1 MKRTIFIT
9 FFLLLMS
16 FNAYCQEKQQE
27 QVYALYGFVGDRLMH
42 QALVG
47 TKVVIMTADSVALDS
62 MVTTEHNGIFDV
74 KPAWWA
80 RIPKAGRYVLR
91 FSKEGY
97 ETLYVPVN
105 IKKLYKSERSIYHE
119 PVYLN
124 KKAKEQVLGEAVV
137 KATKV
142 KFYSKGDTLVFN
154 ADTFQLQEGSMLDE
168 LIRQLP
174 GVELKDDGRILVN
187 GKYVESLLLNGE
199 DFFKKDRSVMLDNLP
214 TYMVKTVQVYEKG
227 GRMSDMMGQNV
238 GDEALVMDVRLKKEY
253 SIGWIGNVEAAG
265 GTDERY
271 LARLFALRFTNHSR
285 ISVYGGVNNVNDY
298 TKPGV
303 GSEWIPDAGSGL
315 TTSRSAGLDYLVND
329 RRKRFKLEGNA
340 EVRHND
346 DFAAQHGTQVNFL
359 EGGDT
364 YRRSRYSSRSHSVSA
379 SSSHTLNFD
388 WNKVKLNVQ
397 PSFSYQKNRRNSA
410 GSDGTF
416 SAEHQDY
423 ATAAL
428 LDSLFLPEL
437 SQAVQATILN
447 RNRTTQKSDG
457 HSLTG
462 AISAMA
468 VVKLPHTNNRLMVEG
483 NGNYADSKS
492 RTYAHKL
499 YDYPNA
505 TDAEADFRNEFTDA
519 PSRSYA
525 VSGKVAYWIMKGKN
539 WQIQPY
545 YQYGYNYNRR
555 DKSLMR
561 LDAMQDGEWGEGT
574 AHALGSLP
582 SVYGWEA
589 QTLDGNNSL
598 YLTARNDSHTAGLY
612 IHKETMGWNF
622 WRWTFSLPLS
632 FDRHRLDYLRP
643 SQADT
648 AMTRHVVFFRP
659 SLQGSNTWYI
669 KNAEGRIVG
678 SHELGFGYSLNNYAQ
693 PLSAS
698 VDVRDDSNPL
708 SVTLGNP
715 NLKNT
720 WQHSANVSY
729 KWSNSDTQR
738 MVSANANYTETQNA
752 LVMGYV
758 YDKSTGVYT
767 YRPDNVNGNRT
778 LTGALSFST
787 PLDRAKRFT
796 LQTNTSST
804 YYRNVDLIGVGDAT
818 EAVRSVVNNVYLSQG
833 LRVDYSPSTKYK
845 FGLKGNGTW
854 THATSR
860 REDFSTVNA
869 ADYSY
874 GVTAQVE
881 LPAGFQLSTDFT
893 VYSRRG
899 YEDAQMN
906 TDDVVWNM
914 RLAKR
919 VLSNRISIML
929 DGFDL
934 LGQLSNV
941 RRNLNG
947 QGRTET
953 WYNTISRYAMLH
965 VIYRLNVKP
974 KK

>member
-1 MKRTIFIT
+1 MKKT
-9 FFLLLMS
+9 LLLIITLFLMTHS
-16 FNAYCQEKQQE
+16 AYSQEKQR
-27 QVYALYGFVGDRLMH
+27 VYALYGFVGDRLMH
-42 QALVG
+42 QPLVG
-47 TKVVIMTADSVALDS
+47 TKVVVMTPDSVALDS
-62 MVTTEHNGIFDV
+62 MVTTANNGILDV
-74 KPAWWA
+74 TPAWWA
-80 RIPKAGRYVLR
+80 RISKEGSYILR

-97 ETLYVPVN
+97 ETQYIPVD
-105 IKKLYKSERSIYHE
+105 IKKLYKSEQVIYHE

-124 KKAKEQVLGEAVV
+124 KKAKEQLLGEAVV

-154 ADTFQLQEGSMLDE
+154 ADAFQLQEGSMLDE

-199 DFFKKDRSVMLDNLP
+199 DFFRKDRSVMLDNLP
-214 TYMVKTVQVYEKG
+214 TYMVKNVQVYEKG
-227 GRMSDMMGQNV
+227 GRLSDMMGQKV

-253 SIGWIGNVEAAG
+253 SIGWIGNAEAAA
-265 GTDERY
+265 GTDGRY

-303 GSEWIPDAGSGL
+303 GSEWLPDAGSGL
-315 TTSRSAGLDYLVND
+315 STTRSAGLDYLVND
-329 RRKRFKLEGNA
+329 RNKRFKLEGNA
-340 EVRHND
+340 EVRHSD
-346 DFAAQHGTQVNFL
+346 DFLEQSGTQVNFL

-364 YRRSRYSSRSHSVSA
+364 YGRSRYSSRSHNVSVTSA
-379 SSSHTLNFD
+379 HTLNFN

-397 PSFSYQKNRRNSA
+397 PSFSYRKNRRLSA
-410 GSDGTF
+410 GSDATF
-416 SAEHQDY
+416 SAEHGSHT
-423 ATAAL
+423 TASL

-437 SQAVQATILN
+437 STSVLTTILN
-447 RNRTTQKSDG
+447 RNRTEQKTDG

-462 AISAMA
+462 AVSAMA
-468 VVKLPHTNNRLMVEG
+468 VVKLPHTNNRLVVEG
-483 NGNYADSKS
+483 SGNYADSKS

-499 YDYPNA
+499 YDYPNSA
-505 TDAEADFRNEFTDA
+505 GTETDFRNEFTDT
-519 PSRSYA
+519 PSRSYGA
-525 VSGKVAYWIMKGKN
+525 SGKVAYWILVRNN

-545 YQYGYNYNRR
+545 YQYGYNYNRA

-561 LDAMQDGEWGEGT
+561 LDAMADGEWGEGT

-582 SVYGWEA
+582 SVSGWEE

-598 YLTARNDSHTAGLY
+598 YLTARDDSHTAGLY

-648 AMTRHVVFFRP
+648 SMTRRVVFFRP

-669 KNAEGRIVG
+669 RNAEDRIVG
-678 SHELGFGYSLNNYAQ
+678 AHELGFGYSLNSYAQ
-693 PLSAS
+693 PLSAG

-708 SVTLGNP
+708 AVTLGTP

-720 WQHSANVSY
+720 WQHSASVSY
-729 KWSNSDTQR
+729 KWNNSEKQR
-738 MVSANANYTETQNA
+738 LVSANASYTETQNA
-752 LVMGYV
+752 LVMGYA
-758 YDKSTGVYT
+758 YDKTTGVYT

-787 PLDRAKRFT
+787 PLDRARRLT

-804 YYRNVDLIGVGDAT
+804 YHRNVDLTGVEDAAET
-818 EAVRSVVNNVYLSQG
+818 VRSVVNNVYLSQG

-845 FGLKGNGTW
+845 FGVKGNGTW

-874 GVTAQVE
+874 GLTAQME
-881 LPAGFQLSTDFT
+881 LPAGFQLSTDLT

-919 VLSNRISIML
+919 LLGNRISIML

-941 RRNLNG
+941 RRTLNG
-947 QGRTET
+947 QARTET

-965 VIYRLNVKP
+965 LVYRLNVQP
-974 KK
+974 KKK